1 MVHQRTANGI
11 ALGLLHDAIDSSQMN
26 EQGRNSQLGVG
37 KIGGSFGLAEKAGQ
51 GVEQGWSP
59 S

>member
-1 MVHQRTANGI
+1 
-11 ALGLLHDAIDSSQMN
+11 MN